1 MELRKELI
9 CFLWSLDGDDLR
21 NLADGNIT
29 EDMVVDEY
37 LKDVRFER
45 ILILGNV
52 WGGTGGKYC
61 PYCGEKKSFLI
72 STDINSGRVCKN
84 KLCQGK

>member
-1 MELRKELI
+1 MELRKELSY
-9 CFLWSLDGDDLR
+9 FLQSLDGDDLR

-37 LKDVRFER
+37 LR
-45 ILILGNV
+45 V

-61 PYCGEKKSFLI
+61 PYCGEKKSFVV

-84 KLCQGK
+84 KLCKY